1 MHLCL
6 VATMY
11 NGILGYIPLFSHP
24 FFFVYGAIEIDFALS
39 LKVDNKDFVCVP
51 ACFDIFYKPCIQVYI

>member
-1 MHLCL
+1 
-6 VATMY
+6 MY

-39 LKVDNKDFVCVP
+39 LKVDNKDFVCLP
-51 ACFDIFYKPCIQVYI
+51 ATILIQTYNIDPNIELILKW

>member
-11 NGILGYIPLFSHP
+11 NGILGYIPRFSHP

-39 LKVDNKDFVCVP
+39 LKVDNKDFVCIPVT
-51 ACFDIFYKPCIQVYI
+51 ILIQTLS